1 MIPTIE
7 WPMLTDSQTWAI
19 LLACVMMIADVM
31 VGFVSALIRHDVN
44 NSIMREGL
52 GHKVLMFLIIAI
64 SYILGVGLS
73 HVSGANITIP
83 STEVVCLYI
92 IVMELTSVL
101 ENMHKVYP
109 EFGGNKLFDIR
120 KDVDDVMRQ
129 FL

>member
-1 MIPTIE
+1 MIPSIE

-31 VGFVSALIRHDVN
+31 VGFVGALIRHDVDS
-44 NSIMREGL
+44 SIMREGL

-101 ENMHKVYP
+101 ENVRKVYP
-109 EFGGNKLFDIR
+109 EFGGTKLFDLR
-120 KDVDDVMRQ
+120 KDIDDVM
-129 FL
+129 